1 MRRILR
7 LPSHSVVVAV
17 AVLVVAGAGGALAAD
32 PPHATVAASATRTAK
47 KFAKKYAKSY
57 AAQYARRFAVQ
68 GPAGPQGP
76 KGDKGDKGDTGGIG
90 PQGSNG
96 KDNIVQ
102 GARWAGSI
110 GFLAPSADWKFA
122 GPTVTVATDGTQA
135 LTAAAT
141 ASLAATTPGSF
152 HTSVCTAQGG
162 SPPTPFNSPA
172 DFTIVTAETA
182 RNSFGAANSFV
193 PGAGTYTVGFC
204 VQNTSTDLDTND
216 WATGW
221 VVVTNS

>member
-7 LPSHSVVVAV
+7 LPSHSVVVAI
-17 AVLVVAGAGGALAAD
+17 AVLVIAGAGGALAAD

-47 KFAKKYAKSY
+47 TFAKKYAKSY
-57 AAQYARRFAVQ
+57 AAQYARRFAIQ

-76 KGDKGDKGDTGGIG
+76 KGDKGDTGGIG
-90 PQGSNG
+90 PPGSNG
-96 KDNIVQ
+96 RDNIVQ

-141 ASLAATTPGSF
+141 ASLGATTPGDF
-152 HTSVCTAQGG
+152 HASVCTAQGG
-162 SPPTPFNSPA
+162 GTPTPFNSPA
-172 DFTIVTAETA
+172 DFTIVTARPA

-204 VQNTSTDLDTND
+204 VQNSSTDLDTND